1 MQVPKAFQ
9 KLAASRGSGL
19 DGAVPKT
26 RKLFLLLE
34 DIRTGKFIKNF
45 GLKI

>member
-19 DGAVPKT
+19 DGAVPKNT
-26 RKLFLLLE
+26 
-34 DIRTGKFIKNF
+34 
-45 GLKI
+45 KIIFAIGGYSYR